1 MNKEKT
7 VREQIEDIKED
18 FCEMCCKHY
27 EEAEAKAAA
36 YKENENIEEEYLDYL
51 TSEIQNKLEHDY
63 CRICPLDRL

>member
-1 MNKEKT
+1 MIKEKT

-27 EEAEAKAAA
+27 EDAESRAAV
-36 YKENENIEEEYLDYL
+36 YRKDESIRDEDKDEL
-51 TSEIQNKLEHDY
+51 TTFIQNKLEHDH

>member
-18 FCEMCCKHY
+18 FCEMCCKYY
-27 EEAEAKAAA
+27 EEAETKAAA
-36 YKENENIEEEYLDYL
+36 CREDESICDEDKDEF
-51 TSEIQNKLEHDY
+51 TTFIQNKLEHDH